1 MRGITFPALL
11 RVRFALASLKVRG
24 ARMPIPIRSC
34 IACRK
39 RTDWHELLRVVLIED
54 QVTPDPDRKKSG
66 RGAWLHRNCFDLAK
80 ERRSFQRAFRT
91 DKPLRIEPLEIFIK
105 GN

>member
-1 MRGITFPALL
+1 
-11 RVRFALASLKVRG
+11 
-24 ARMPIPIRSC
+24 MPIPIRSC

-39 RTDWHELLRVVLIED
+39 RENYSELLRVVRIGNQVLPDED
-54 QVTPDPDRKKSG
+54 RRKFG

-91 DKPLRIEPLEIFIK
+91 DESLSTEPLEKFLT
-105 GN
+105 N

>member
-1 MRGITFPALL
+1 
-11 RVRFALASLKVRG
+11 
-24 ARMPIPIRSC
+24 MPIPIRSC

-39 RTDWHELLRVVLIED
+39 RENYSELLRVVRVGNQVLPDED
-54 QVTPDPDRKKSG
+54 QRKFG

-91 DKPLRIEPLEIFIK
+91 DESLSMEPLEKFL
-105 GN
+105 NN

>member
-1 MRGITFPALL
+1 
-11 RVRFALASLKVRG
+11 
-24 ARMPIPIRSC
+24 MPIPIRSC

-39 RTDWHELLRVVLIED
+39 RENYSELLRVVRVGNQVLPDED
-54 QVTPDPDRKKSG
+54 QRKFG

-91 DKPLRIEPLEIFIK
+91 DESLSTEPLEKFLI
-105 GN
+105 N

>member
-1 MRGITFPALL
+1 
-11 RVRFALASLKVRG
+11 
-24 ARMPIPIRSC
+24 MPIPIRSC

-39 RTDWHELLRVVLIED
+39 RENYSELLRVVRIGNQVLPDED
-54 QVTPDPDRKKSG
+54 RRKFG

-91 DKPLRIEPLEIFIK
+91 DESLSTESLEKFLTK
-105 GN
+105 

>member
-1 MRGITFPALL
+1 
-11 RVRFALASLKVRG
+11 
-24 ARMPIPIRSC
+24 MPIPIRSC

-39 RTDWHELLRVVLIED
+39 RENYSELLRVVQVGNQVLPDED
-54 QVTPDPDRKKSG
+54 RRKFG

-91 DKPLRIEPLEIFIK
+91 DESLSTEALEKFLT
-105 GN
+105 N

>member
-1 MRGITFPALL
+1 
-11 RVRFALASLKVRG
+11 
-24 ARMPIPIRSC
+24 MPIPIRSC

-39 RTDWHELLRVVLIED
+39 RENYSELLRVVRVGNQVLPDED
-54 QVTPDPDRKKSG
+54 RRKFG

-91 DKPLRIEPLEIFIK
+91 DESLSTESLEKFLT
-105 GN
+105 N

>member
-1 MRGITFPALL
+1 
-11 RVRFALASLKVRG
+11 
-24 ARMPIPIRSC
+24 MPIPIRSC

-39 RTDWHELLRVVLIED
+39 RENYSELLRVVRIGNQVLPDED
-54 QVTPDPDRKKSG
+54 RRKFG

-91 DKPLRIEPLEIFIK
+91 DESLSTEPLEKFLI
-105 GN
+105 N

>member
-1 MRGITFPALL
+1 
-11 RVRFALASLKVRG
+11 
-24 ARMPIPIRSC
+24 MPIPIRSC

-39 RTDWHELLRVVLIED
+39 RENYSELLRVVRVGNQVLPDED
-54 QVTPDPDRKKSG
+54 RRKFG

-91 DKPLRIEPLEIFIK
+91 DESLSLDSLEKFLT
-105 GN
+105 N

>member
-1 MRGITFPALL
+1 
-11 RVRFALASLKVRG
+11 
-24 ARMPIPIRSC
+24 MPIPIRSC

-39 RTDWHELLRVVLIED
+39 RENYSELLRVVRIGNQVLPDED
-54 QVTPDPDRKKSG
+54 RRKFG

-91 DKPLRIEPLEIFIK
+91 DESLSLVSLEKFLT
-105 GN
+105 N

>member
-1 MRGITFPALL
+1 
-11 RVRFALASLKVRG
+11 
-24 ARMPIPIRSC
+24 MPIPIRSC

-39 RTDWHELLRVVLIED
+39 RENYSELLRVVRIEN
-54 QVTPDPDRKKSG
+54 QVLPDEDRRKFG

-91 DKPLRIEPLEIFIK
+91 DESLSLDSLEKFLT
-105 GN
+105 N

>member
-1 MRGITFPALL
+1 
-11 RVRFALASLKVRG
+11 
-24 ARMPIPIRSC
+24 MPIPIRSC

-39 RTDWHELLRVVLIED
+39 RENYSELLRVVRVGNQVLPVED
-54 QVTPDPDRKKSG
+54 HRKFD

-91 DKPLRIEPLEIFIK
+91 DESLSTESLEKFLT
-105 GN
+105 N

>member
-1 MRGITFPALL
+1 
-11 RVRFALASLKVRG
+11 
-24 ARMPIPIRSC
+24 MPIPIRSC

-39 RTDWHELLRVVLIED
+39 RENYRELLRVVRIGNQVLPDED
-54 QVTPDPDRKKSG
+54 RRKFG

-91 DKPLRIEPLEIFIK
+91 DESLSLDSLEKFLT
-105 GN
+105 N

>member
-1 MRGITFPALL
+1 
-11 RVRFALASLKVRG
+11 
-24 ARMPIPIRSC
+24 MPIPIRSC

-39 RTDWHELLRVVLIED
+39 RENYSELLRVVRIGNQVLPDED
-54 QVTPDPDRKKSG
+54 RRKFG

-91 DKPLRIEPLEIFIK
+91 DESLSTESLEKFLT
-105 GN
+105 N

>member
-1 MRGITFPALL
+1 
-11 RVRFALASLKVRG
+11 
-24 ARMPIPIRSC
+24 MPIPIRSC

-39 RTDWHELLRVVLIED
+39 RENYSELLRVVQVGNQVLPDED
-54 QVTPDPDRKKSG
+54 RRKFG

-91 DKPLRIEPLEIFIK
+91 DESLSLDSLEKFLT
-105 GN
+105 N

>member
-1 MRGITFPALL
+1 
-11 RVRFALASLKVRG
+11 
-24 ARMPIPIRSC
+24 MPIPIRSC

-39 RTDWHELLRVVLIED
+39 RENYSELLRVVRIGNQVLPDED
-54 QVTPDPDRKKSG
+54 RRKFG

-91 DKPLRIEPLEIFIK
+91 DESLSFDPLEKFLTT
-105 GN
+105 

>member
-1 MRGITFPALL
+1 
-11 RVRFALASLKVRG
+11 
-24 ARMPIPIRSC
+24 MPIPIRSC

-39 RTDWHELLRVVLIED
+39 RENYSELLRVVRIGNQVLPDED
-54 QVTPDPDRKKSG
+54 RRKFG

-91 DKPLRIEPLEIFIK
+91 DESLSTEALEKFLT
-105 GN
+105 N

>member
-1 MRGITFPALL
+1 
-11 RVRFALASLKVRG
+11 
-24 ARMPIPIRSC
+24 MPIPIRSC

-39 RTDWHELLRVVLIED
+39 RENYSELLRVVRIGNQVLPDED
-54 QVTPDPDRKKSG
+54 NRKFG

-91 DKPLRIEPLEIFIK
+91 DESLTTEPLEKFL
-105 GN
+105 NS

>member
-1 MRGITFPALL
+1 
-11 RVRFALASLKVRG
+11 
-24 ARMPIPIRSC
+24 MPIPIRSC

-39 RTDWHELLRVVLIED
+39 RENYSELLRVVRIGN
-54 QVTPDPDRKKSG
+54 QVLPDDDRRKFG

-91 DKPLRIEPLEIFIK
+91 DESLSLDSLEKFLT
-105 GN
+105 N

>member
-1 MRGITFPALL
+1 
-11 RVRFALASLKVRG
+11 
-24 ARMPIPIRSC
+24 MPIPIRSC

-39 RTDWHELLRVVLIED
+39 RENYSELLRVVRIGNQGRPAED
-54 QVTPDPDRKKSG
+54 HRKFG

-91 DKPLRIEPLEIFIK
+91 DESLSTEALEKFLT
-105 GN
+105 N

>member
-1 MRGITFPALL
+1 
-11 RVRFALASLKVRG
+11 
-24 ARMPIPIRSC
+24 MPIPIRSC

-39 RTDWHELLRVVLIED
+39 RENYSELLRVVRIGNQVLPDED
-54 QVTPDPDRKKSG
+54 RSKFG

-91 DKPLRIEPLEIFIK
+91 DESLSLDSLEKFLT
-105 GN
+105 N